1 MKTQE
6 TPALDSVDGTTPHAG
21 ARQKMNIV
29 VIGHVDHGKST
40 LIGRL
45 LADTGSLPEGKLESV
60 RAQCLRN
67 ARPFEYAFLLDALKD
82 EQAQGITIDSA
93 RCFFHSASRDY
104 IIIDAPG
111 HVEFLRNMISG
122 AARAEAALL
131 VIDAKE
137 GVRENSRRHGC
148 LLGLLGIRQ
157 VAVCVN
163 KMDLVGYD
171 QATFDAI
178 VAEYTDFL
186 GQVGITAAGFI
197 PIAAMEGVNIVG
209 RGGQM
214 PWYHGPAVLEK
225 VDSFEKE
232 PPELDKPLRL
242 PVQDVYKFTEAGDER
257 RIVAGRVETG
267 SVAVGDEVVF
277 LPSLKRSTVAS
288 IEEFSGIDEPSPLR
302 AQAGLS
308 TGLTLTTQVYVRPG
322 ELLCKVGQAP
332 AKVAS
337 KLRATILWLGR
348 APMIQGKRYKM
359 KLGSAR
365 VPVWLT
371 AIHSVLD
378 AGTLQREI
386 GRRQIE
392 RHDVAD
398 CLLETLKPIAC
409 DAAADFP
416 GTGRFVIID
425 NYEIAGGGIV
435 LEALADEDTLI
446 DRHVAQRER
455 AWDRSAITPNL
466 RASRYNQRAT
476 LVLIA
481 GPAGAGKARLAK
493 ALEERLFARGKA
505 VYYLGLSNAVGGEAG
520 LRDSDQRDEF
530 LRRIG
535 EVSHLMTDAGLILIA
550 AVSDLDDEELKLI
563 RALNSPGE
571 LLVIGVGESRFS
583 LAEPDLEL
591 ASSLEVEAG
600 LAALERLLQSR
611 NFLPE
616 YYL

>member
-1 MKTQE
+1 MTTQE
-6 TPALDSVDGTTPHAG
+6 TVAVGSAHEASGHAG
-21 ARQKMNIV
+21 GRQKMNIV

-45 LADTGSLPEGKLESV
+45 LADTGSLPQGKLESV

-93 RCFFHSASRDY
+93 RCFFKSASRDY

-137 GVRENSRRHGC
+137 GVQENSRRHGC
-148 LLGLLGIRQ
+148 LLGLLGVRQ

-171 QATFDAI
+171 KGVFDTI
-178 VAEYTDFL
+178 VAEYSDFL
-186 GQVGITAAGFI
+186 RQVRIEPAGFI
-197 PIAAMEGVNIVG
+197 PIAAMEGVNIVA
-209 RGGQM
+209 RGGQV
-214 PWYHGPAVLEK
+214 PWYHGPSVLER
-225 VDSFEKE
+225 VDSFQKE
-232 PPELDKPLRL
+232 PPELGKPLRL

-257 RIVAGRVETG
+257 RIIAGRIETG
-267 SVAVGDEVVF
+267 SVEVGDEVVF

-288 IEEFSGIDEPSPLR
+288 IEEFHGSAPPR
-302 AQAGLS
+302 AEAGLS
-308 TGLTLTTQVYVRPG
+308 TGLTLSTQVYVRPG
-322 ELLCKVGQAP
+322 ELLCKVGQEP

-337 KLRATILWLGR
+337 KLRASILWLGR
-348 APMIQGKRYKM
+348 APMIQGKRYKL

-378 AGTLQREI
+378 AGTLNREV
-386 GRRQIE
+386 GRQQVE

-398 CLLETLKPIAC
+398 CVLETLKPIAC
-409 DAAADFP
+409 DAAADIP
-416 GTGRFVIID
+416 ATGRFVIID
-425 NYEIAGGGIV
+425 NYEIAGGGII
-435 LEALADEDTLI
+435 LDAMTDENSLI

-476 LVLIA
+476 LVLIT
-481 GPAGAGKARLAK
+481 GPTGAGKARLAK
-493 ALEERLFARGKA
+493 ALEERLFDRGKA
-505 VYYLGLSNAVGGEAG
+505 VYYLGLSNALGGEAG
-520 LRDSDQRDEF
+520 LKDSAERDEF

-535 EVSHLMTDAGLILIA
+535 EVAHLMIDAGLILIA

-571 LLVIGVGESRFS
+571 LLIINVGETRLSRTES
-583 LAEPDLEL
+583 DLEL
-591 ASSLEVEAG
+591 ASALEVEAG
-600 LAALERLLQSR
+600 LASLEQLLQSR